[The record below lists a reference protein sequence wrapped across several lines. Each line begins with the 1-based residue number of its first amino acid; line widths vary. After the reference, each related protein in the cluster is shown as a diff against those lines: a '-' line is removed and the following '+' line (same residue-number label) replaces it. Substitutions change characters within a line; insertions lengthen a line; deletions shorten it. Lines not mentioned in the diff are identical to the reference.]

1 MTDAT
6 GGGAGKVYFTNADG
20 TLAGTNVAVAKGI
33 AMLKAGDNAK
43 TVNISGKHKIA
54 EVQGLHLAGTIEFA
68 DNAELD
74 GAINS
79 TGGAA
84 TILEFKGNGV
94 VTGTVGAN
102 AAVGNINLTT
112 AIGIVDF
119 QSAVKAAKIDF
130 QFNGMTAKLGNNLT
144 GDVDFTAAG
153 TLTVYGASTIGGA
166 FLTPANGT
174 LNVNHDLLALDDS
187 VAAVNAINIANGH
200 TLTMTKGADFTILDG
215 TTIAFKGQDSVLK
228 LQNLTGGAG
237 KIVTLKAALTHA
249 NDDTGIVVLHT
260 DNGAG
265 GTLTIQGKDGGNL
278 ADATKSLG
286 TDDTHR
292 LRELRITGDDAV
304 TVNVNTY
311 AKDININTTGNVV
324 FSGVIDGGVADSE
337 MKFGAVTNVTF
348 NKDTTTKTIDFN
360 NNASTIT
367 VADGSTLTAILA
379 DSTGNSVGTVEFA
392 GNGNL
397 TGTNVA
403 VAKGIAK
410 IKAGANLATVT
421 LTGKYKVVEIEGD
434 HAGGKIEFANGFDLT
449 GSINSTAGNAT
460 KLKFLG
466 NAAISGATGSAG
478 HAVGDIE
485 LAAASTISF
494 GDSVHMGTMTA
505 NNATVKIKDDLTIV
519 GAINGASTTIDV
531 GPHALNYRGVAALTG
546 NVVFKTEYD
555 QGGDKIGSI
564 TVDGGGNSLNLA
576 GAAGVTVS
584 LESDSVLHTVENR
597 HYVIAKI
604 NAGGNIQAF
613 PGHAVVNIVEKN
625 GGVRWEFD
633 ENTFTFTARDNVGA
647 ALGPAI
653 VPGGGVPNAFQQT
666 ALDSIADPNATGEG
680 EQFQEDLGRM
690 TLAQQQEAIEDALTV
705 TTTQEVTTNELQNV
719 VAGVI
724 QEMVSSSVAQ
734 NMTTITNRL
743 NSFTPTI
750 SPGFNSAPNS
760 LPTSGS
766 SPSVPG
772 VIKQQSGDITGV
784 SAGDVDTTKFG
795 FWGSPFY
802 SKAIQKSR
810 NKRAGYRAAAYGGII
825 GFDTMP
831 NDDMILG
838 IAGAY
843 IDTNVK
849 HRNEKTGDRTKA
861 ATYLLSIYGMQQLP
875 KNWFAQAIVSFSH
888 SDIRNMERRLINVN
902 NVYDTAL
909 GKYSSASVGGEIL
922 LGYSH
927 YIPNCSM
934 AITPM
939 GGFRYAKFNDA
950 GYKETGSRRNLIV
963 AKKSNDKLEAVL
975 GIRAVKMIEVNGV
988 NLMPE
993 LHGSISQ
1000 DLTGKAPKIDA
1011 RVSGMN
1017 RALPTRAQKPP
1028 RTFYNVGTGIS
1039 AKYHMMEY
1047 SLSYDLNL
1055 AKKYTGH
1062 QGTVKIR
1069 VNF

>member
-1 MTDAT
+1 MK
-6 GGGAGKVYFTNADG
+6 GP
-20 TLAGTNVAVAKGI
+20 LA
-33 AMLKAGDNAK
+33 
-43 TVNISGKHKIA
+43 
-54 EVQGLHLAGTIEFA
+54 
-68 DNAELD
+68 
-74 GAINS
+74 
-79 TGGAA
+79 
-84 TILEFKGNGV
+84 
-94 VTGTVGAN
+94 
-102 AAVGNINLTT
+102 
-112 AIGIVDF
+112 
-119 QSAVKAAKIDF
+119 
-130 QFNGMTAKLGNNLT
+130 
-144 GDVDFTAAG
+144 
-153 TLTVYGASTIGGA
+153 Y
-166 FLTPANGT
+166 
-174 LNVNHDLLALDDS
+174 
-187 VAAVNAINIANGH
+187 
-200 TLTMTKGADFTILDG
+200 
-215 TTIAFKGQDSVLK
+215 
-228 LQNLTGGAG
+228 
-237 KIVTLKAALTHA
+237 A

-260 DNGAG
+260 DNGG
-265 GTLTIQGKDGGNL
+265 GGGALTLRNGIALNP
-278 ADATKSLG
+278 ANSLG
-286 TDDTHR
+286 TDNTHR
-292 LRELRITGDDAV
+292 LHELRITGDDAV

-324 FSGVIDGGVADSE
+324 FGGVIDAGVVDSK
-337 MKFGAVTNVTF
+337 MKFGAVSNITF
-348 NKDTTTKTIDFN
+348 KQDTTTKTIDFN

-367 VADGSTLTAILA
+367 VANARTLTAILA

-392 GNGNL
+392 GSGNL
-397 TGTNVA
+397 TGTNDA
-403 VAKGIAK
+403 VADGIAK

-421 LTGKYKVVEIEGD
+421 ITGKYNVVEIEGAN
-434 HAGGKIEFANGFDLT
+434 AGGKIEFANGFDLT
-449 GSINSTAGNAT
+449 GSINSTSGAAT

-466 NAAISGATGSAG
+466 NAAISGVTGSLG
-478 HAVGDIE
+478 NAVGDIE

-505 NNATVKIKDDLTIV
+505 DDATVKIENDLTIV
-519 GAINGASTTIDV
+519 GAINGNNTTIDV
-531 GPHALNYRGVAALTG
+531 GPNALTYQGAAALTG

-555 QGGDKIGSI
+555 QVGNTIGSI
-564 TVDGGGNSLNLA
+564 TVDGGGNTLNLA
-576 GAAGVTVS
+576 GAAGVTVN
-584 LESDSVLHTVENR
+584 LESDSVLHTVENQN
-597 HYVIAKI
+597 YVIAKT
-604 NAGGNIQAF
+604 NAGGAIVGFAGN
-613 PGHAVVNIVEKN
+613 HVVNIAERNALVK
-625 GGVRWEFD
+625 WEFD
-633 ENTFTFTARDNVGA
+633 KNTFTFTARDNVVA
-647 ALGPAI
+647 ALLPAI
-653 VPGGGVPNAFQQT
+653 VPGGGVPNAFQQV
-666 ALDSIADPNATGEG
+666 ALDAIADPNATGDAA
-680 EQFQEDLGRM
+680 QFQEDLGRM
-690 TLAQQQEAIEDALTV
+690 TLAQQQEAIEDALTN
-705 TTTQEVTTNELQNV
+705 TTTNEVTTNELQNV

-724 QEMVSSSVAQ
+724 QEMVSSAVAQ

-750 SPGFNSAPNS
+750 SPGFNSMPNS
-760 LPTSGS
+760 LPASGS
-766 SPSVPG
+766 STSVPG
-772 VIKQQSGDITGV
+772 VIQQQSGDILGV

-810 NKRAGYRAAAYGGII
+810 DKTAGYRAAAYGGII

-861 ATYLLSIYGMQQLP
+861 ATHLLSIYGMQQLP

-927 YIPNCSM
+927 YIPDYSM

-950 GYKETGSRRNLIV
+950 GYKETGSRRNLVV
-963 AKKSNDKLEAVL
+963 AKKSTDKLEAVL

-1017 RALPTRAQKPP
+1017 RALPTRAKKPP

-1047 SLSYDLNL
+1047 SLGYDLNL